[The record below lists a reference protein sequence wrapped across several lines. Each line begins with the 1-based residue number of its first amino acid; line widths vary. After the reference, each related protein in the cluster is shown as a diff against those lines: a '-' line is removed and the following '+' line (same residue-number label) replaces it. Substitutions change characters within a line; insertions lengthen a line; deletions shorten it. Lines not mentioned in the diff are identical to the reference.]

1 MTWSGFQRS
10 DCDDFLCV
18 FKYSGMESASV
29 AGLKM
34 LAQIAELADRWNVTH
49 AVRRAIATGAHSLVL
64 NASWNSLLEPD
75 APIRL
80 SGITRTPLL
89 ARYDHAQHALI
100 WDAEIKIAD
109 VKNADWHLEAIAL
122 DNPHLRLVSTP
133 VAVTTPTP
141 LNINPSAATE
151 RGVRLSFS
159 AEDMGVLNEWPV
171 GMSTF
176 DLARQAAS
184 FAASPGFD
192 ELISLPM
199 LREVELYPHQL
210 RTARTVLRRFR
221 GRAMLCDEVGLG
233 KTIEAGM
240 ILLELLMRKLAR
252 RVLVLTPSSLV
263 EQWRSEL
270 TRKFGVSVVTP
281 EDDAFKDLGDA
292 AWATHERILA
302 SYHKVRREPY
312 RSLVTAQE
320 WDLVI
325 VDEAHHFRNKNTV
338 LWKLASALQ
347 KKYILLLTATPVQN
361 NLDELYNLVT
371 LLQPGLLSTA
381 KRFQQQFV
389 DRRDKLA
396 PRNLDQLHSLLAEA
410 MVRNRRSNVSVGL
423 TRRYAT
429 TQPVSPSADERAL
442 YDDVTA
448 FVKSHLRTQTAPQ
461 TAPHPATDEEMRKTP
476 ALFSRM
482 ALVTLQKE
490 MGSSSLAAADTLEKL
505 ADGAK
510 DLAINRWLQAT
521 AARARTVGNAKIAA
535 LLDLARKWDDKLVVF
550 TQFRRTQEQIVRAL
564 AEAGERVVQ
573 FHGGMTRLE
582 KEAAVTAFRGEARI
596 LVSTESGSEGR
607 NLQFCHGL
615 CNFDLP
621 WNPMRIEQ
629 RIGRLSRIGQTQD
642 VRVFNL
648 LGAGTIEADI
658 LRVLEAKINLFEL
671 VVGEVEMIL
680 GNLDEEREFE
690 DIVLDLWVSA
700 ADDAQFRIQMEAL
713 GEQMVG
719 AKQSYLEQV
728 AYEDKLFANKF
739 APE

>member
-1 MTWSGFQRS
+1 MTLSGCQRS
-10 DCDDFLCV
+10 DYDDFLCV
-18 FKYSGMESASV
+18 SKNPGTETAHI

-34 LAQIAELADRWNVTH
+34 LAQIAELNDRWDVTH
-49 AVRRAIATGAHSLVL
+49 AVRRAIATEAKRLVL

-75 APIRL
+75 APIKL
-80 SGITRTPLL
+80 SGIGHTPIL
-89 ARYDHAQHALI
+89 ARYDHEQHALL
-100 WDAEIKIAD
+100 WDTEIKITD
-109 VKNADWHLEAIAL
+109 VANADWHLEVIAL

-133 VAVTTPTP
+133 APVITTSC
-141 LNINPSAATE
+141 LNSNLNAATE
-151 RGVRLSFS
+151 RGVRLAF
-159 AEDMGVLNEWPV
+159 APEDMAVLSEWPV
-171 GMSTF
+171 GVGAF
-176 DLARQAAS
+176 DLARQAAA

-233 KTIEAGM
+233 KTVEAGM

-252 RVLVLTPSSLV
+252 RVLILTPSSLV
-263 EQWRSEL
+263 EQWRGEL

-281 EDDAFKDLGDA
+281 EDDAFKELGDA
-292 AWATHERILA
+292 AWSSHERILA

-338 LWKLASALQ
+338 LWKFASALQ

-389 DRRDKLA
+389 DKRDKLA

-429 TQPVSPSADERAL
+429 TQPVLPSADERAL

-448 FVKSHLRTQTAPQ
+448 FVKSHLRTHSA
-461 TAPHPATDEEMRKTP
+461 AGEEPRKSP

-490 MGSSSLAAADTLEKL
+490 LGSSSLAAADTLDKL

-510 DLAINRWLQAT
+510 DAAMKRWLGD
-521 AARARTVGNAKIAA
+521 AAVRARTVGNAKISA
-535 LLDLARKWDDKLVVF
+535 LLELTRKWDDKLVVF
-550 TQFRRTQEQIVRAL
+550 TQFRRTQEQIVNAL

-582 KEAAVTAFRGEARI
+582 KEASVTEFRGEARI

-629 RIGRLSRIGQTQD
+629 RIGRLSRIGQTHD

-648 LGAGTIEADI
+648 LAAGTIEADI

-700 ADDAQFRIQMEAL
+700 ADDAQFRTKMEAL
-713 GEQMVG
+713 GEQMIG

>member
-1 MTWSGFQRS
+1 
-10 DCDDFLCV
+10 
-18 FKYSGMESASV
+18 
-29 AGLKM
+29 M
-34 LAQIAELADRWNVTH
+34 LAQIAQLADRWNVTD
-49 AVRRAIATGAHSLVL
+49 AVRRAIATGERRLVL

-75 APIRL
+75 APVML
-80 SGITRTPLL
+80 SGVGGKPIR
-89 ARYDHAQHALI
+89 ARYDHEHHALI
-100 WDAEIKIAD
+100 WDAENTIANIA
-109 VKNADWHLEAIAL
+109 NAEWVLEVVAL
-122 DNPHLRLVSTP
+122 DNPHLRLIGTP
-133 VAVTTPTP
+133 MPAVIKPATLQ
-141 LNINPSAATE
+141 LNPNGTTE
-151 RGVRLSFS
+151 RGVRLDFGSS
-159 AEDMGVLNEWPV
+159 DWDVLAERPV
-171 GMSTF
+171 ALDAF
-176 DLARQAAS
+176 DLARQAAV

-233 KTIEAGM
+233 KTVEAGM

-263 EQWRSEL
+263 EQWRGEL
-270 TRKFGVSVVTP
+270 ARKFGVSVVTP
-281 EDDAFKDLGDA
+281 EDDAFKDLGDE
-292 AWATHERILA
+292 AWAKHERILA

-325 VDEAHHFRNKNTV
+325 IDEAHHFRNKNTV
-338 LWKLASALQ
+338 LWKFANALQ

-389 DRRDKLA
+389 DKHDKLA
-396 PRNLDQLHSLLAEA
+396 PRNLDQLHGLLAEA

-429 TQPVSPSADERAL
+429 TQSVLPAEDERAL
-442 YDDVTA
+442 YEDVTA
-448 FVKSHLRTQTAPQ
+448 FVKSHLRTL
-461 TAPHPATDEEMRKTP
+461 PAAGEDTRKTP

-490 MGSSSLAAADTLEKL
+490 LGSSSMAAADTLDKL
-505 ADGAK
+505 AEGTRDKSTKA
-510 DLAINRWLQAT
+510 WLHDAAT
-521 AARARTVGNAKIAA
+521 RARTAGNAKIVA
-535 LLDLARKWDDKLVVF
+535 LLELARKWDDKLLVF

-564 AEAGERVVQ
+564 AGAGERVVQ

-582 KEAAVTAFRGEARI
+582 KEAAVTAFRADARI

-607 NLQFCHGL
+607 NLQFCHAL

-629 RIGRLSRIGQTQD
+629 RIGRLSRIGQTHD

-690 DIVLDLWVSA
+690 DVVLDLWVGA
-700 ADDAQFRIQMEAL
+700 ADSAQFRAQMEAL
-713 GEQMVG
+713 GEQMIG
-719 AKQSYLEQV
+719 AKQTYLDQV
-728 AYEDKLFANKF
+728 ATEDKLFANRF

>member
-1 MTWSGFQRS
+1 
-10 DCDDFLCV
+10 
-18 FKYSGMESASV
+18 
-29 AGLKM
+29 M
-34 LAQIAELADRWNVTH
+34 LAQIAEVADRWEVTH
-49 AVRRAIATGAHSLVL
+49 AVRQAIATDARKLVL
-64 NASWNSLLEPD
+64 NAAWNSLFEPD
-75 APIRL
+75 AQIKL
-80 SGITRTPLL
+80 SGVRSTPIL
-89 ARYDHAQHALI
+89 ARYDHEQHALV
-100 WDAEIKIAD
+100 WDAENQIAD
-109 VKNADWHLEAIAL
+109 VVHADWYLEVDAL
-122 DNPHLRLVSTP
+122 DAPHLRLVSTP
-133 VAVTTPTP
+133 ALVPTNTTSNT
-141 LNINPSAATE
+141 NANATTE
-151 RGVRLSFS
+151 RGVRLAF
-159 AEDMGVLNEWPV
+159 APEDLDVLGEWPV
-171 GMSTF
+171 ALDAF
-176 DLARQAAS
+176 DLARQAAA

-233 KTIEAGM
+233 KTVEAGM

-263 EQWRSEL
+263 EQWRGEL
-270 TRKFGVSVVTP
+270 ARKFGVSVVTP
-281 EDDAFKDLGDA
+281 EDDAFKDLGDS

-338 LWKLASALQ
+338 LWKFANALQ

-389 DRRDKLA
+389 DKRDKLA
-396 PRNLDQLHSLLAEA
+396 PRNLDQLHNLLAEA

-429 TQPVSPSADERAL
+429 TQSVQPSAEERAL
-442 YDDVTA
+442 YDDVTT
-448 FVKSHLRTQTAPQ
+448 FVKSHLRTQ
-461 TAPHPATDEEMRKTP
+461 PAAGEEERKTP
-476 ALFSRM
+476 MLFSRI

-505 ADGAK
+505 ADSAR
-510 DLAINRWLQAT
+510 DLTMKRWLSDT
-521 AARARTVGNAKIAA
+521 AARARSVGNAKIAA
-535 LLDLARKWDDKLVVF
+535 LLDLARKWDDKLLVF

-564 AEAGERVVQ
+564 TDAGERVVQ

-582 KEAAVTAFRGEARI
+582 KEAAVTAFQGDARI

-607 NLQFCHGL
+607 NLQFCNAL

-629 RIGRLSRIGQTQD
+629 RIGRLSRIGQTRD

-690 DIVLDLWVSA
+690 DIVLDLWVGA
-700 ADDAQFRIQMEAL
+700 ADDAQFRAQMEAL
-713 GEQMVG
+713 GEQIVG